1 MKILL
6 WGATLL
12 LAVIWTVGI
21 ALLASVANWLAGAG
35 DEVVGAVKMVAE
47 WPVPPWAS
55 VWLDPALLDS
65 VRAALTWSIDALATY
80 APWLFDMVGWL
91 APVLWVLWGLGMF
104 LLLVAAVVGQVLL
117 GRTQRSAERR

>member
-21 ALLASVANWLAGAG
+21 ALLASVANWLAGSG
-35 DEVVGAVKMVAE
+35 DQVAGAVKMVAE

-55 VWLDPALLDS
+55 LWLDTAWLDS
-65 VRAALTWSIDALATY
+65 VRAALTWSIDALTTY

-104 LLLVAAVVGQVLL
+104 LLLVLAAVGQVLL
-117 GRTQRSAERR
+117 GRVQRPAVRG